1 MPYHEWHRQKCHL
14 FKSKQV
20 QVGLYS
26 YVFLSYKEM
35 EFQQKK
41 KQQENNKHQIKDH
54 TKTSKIIKTK
64 LVYICIR
71 DHRVAY
77 THVYTYVQA
86 YAYTHTSYWTD
97 NGIRMDVYNGVLALD
112 GTAVYNISG
121 STKISEGPKLV

>member
-1 MPYHEWHRQKCHL
+1 MASSEMSFIQIRTSSSRVILVC
-14 FKSKQV
+14 FSFV
-20 QVGLYS
+20 QGNGIS
-26 YVFLSYKEM
+26 
-35 EFQQKK
+35 KK

-86 YAYTHTSYWTD
+86 YAYTHTTYWTD